1 MNWQLFRDGLNTGS
15 SLCQQYYSREITK
28 ENMEQE
34 KHDLP
39 VPSCMKKSAAAEV
52 NISMSGQSA

>member
-1 MNWQLFRDGLNTGS
+1 
-15 SLCQQYYSREITK
+15 
-28 ENMEQE
+28 MEQE

-52 NISMSGQSA
+52 NISISGQSA